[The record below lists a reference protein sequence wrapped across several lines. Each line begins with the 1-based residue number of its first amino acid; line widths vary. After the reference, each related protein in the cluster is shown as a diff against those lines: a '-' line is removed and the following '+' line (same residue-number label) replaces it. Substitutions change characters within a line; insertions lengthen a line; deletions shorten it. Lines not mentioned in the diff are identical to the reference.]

1 MDLNSKTI
9 GLILNAVKFYLNE
22 LNLQSSRMIREDML
36 FPDSVPMEKK
46 ISIITEIDMYKKL
59 RDDLTI
65 LYDKYLDLND

>member
-1 MDLNSKTI
+1 MDLNSKTTY
-9 GLILNAVKFYLNE
+9 LILNAVKFYLNE

-59 RDDLTI
+59 KDDLTI
-65 LYDKYLDLND
+65 RYDKYLDLNE

>member
-1 MDLNSKTI
+1 MDLNRKTTY
-9 GLILNAVKFYLNE
+9 LILNAVRFYLNE

-46 ISIITEIDMYKKL
+46 IFIITEIDLYKKL
-59 RDDLTI
+59 KDDLTI